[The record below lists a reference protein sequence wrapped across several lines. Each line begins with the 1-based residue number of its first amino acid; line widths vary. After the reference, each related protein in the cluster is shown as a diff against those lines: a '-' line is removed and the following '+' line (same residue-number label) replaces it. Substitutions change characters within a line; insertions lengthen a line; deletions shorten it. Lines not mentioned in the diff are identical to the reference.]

1 MQFQTLQQYIE
12 QVEEHLALLNKQ
24 YADLENSKE
33 ALQEF
38 SKTEKGLILAPIIN
52 GIFVK
57 AELKD
62 NQNLLINVGADTVVE
77 KTVSQAVE
85 LLKERQKET
94 LEKAGETQ
102 KLLQE
107 FQQQAAQIYQEVEAL
122 E

>member
-1 MQFQTLQQYIE
+1 MVKNEDLKQEQLKEKFMQFQTLQQYIE

-94 LEKAGETQ
+94 Y
-102 KLLQE
+102 
-107 FQQQAAQIYQEVEAL
+107 IR
-122 E
+122 

>member
-1 MQFQTLQQYIE
+1 
-12 QVEEHLALLNKQ
+12 
-24 YADLENSKE
+24 
-33 ALQEF
+33 
-38 SKTEKGLILAPIIN
+38 LAPIIN

-94 LEKAGETQ
+94 LEKVKMTPE
-102 KLLQE
+102 
-107 FQQQAAQIYQEVEAL
+107 
-122 E
+122 